1 MRTDTGIATGTVVE
15 NHGALFDVLVERRV
29 VKCLLRGK
37 LKKDR
42 RREVAPVAAGDVV
55 TVRMLEH
62 GRGVIEHVLP
72 RHSGLSRRAAGAEP
86 LQHTLV
92 ANVEQAIIVFAAAEP
107 RPDLFKLDRFL
118 VAAAAGRLES
128 VLVINKVDMVDG
140 DLVRSRRGA
149 AGAPAASRAR
159 AAEGASPLL
168 QFAVYRQ
175 CGFRVLLTSAL
186 RGDGLSD
193 LKEILKDRR
202 SVICG
207 PSGVGKSSLL
217 NAIAPGLR
225 LRTAE
230 VGEVTHK
237 GRHTTS
243 SISLLELPFGG
254 WIADTPGLRQLNFH
268 EITREQIAKA
278 FPDLEAYLDRCKY
291 SNCSHRDEQGCALRE
306 AAAAGGVDGRRLR
319 SFLEMGGR

>member
-55 TVRMLEH
+55 AVRMLEH
-62 GRGVIEHVLP
+62 GRGVIEAVLP
-72 RHSGLSRRAAGAEP
+72 RSSGLSRRAAGSEP

-92 ANVEQAIIVFAAAEP
+92 ANVQQAIIVFAAAEP
-107 RPDLFKLDRFL
+107 RPDLFKLDRFP
-118 VAAAAGRLES
+118 VAAVAGGLEP
-128 VLVINKVDMVDG
+128 VLVVNKVDMVG
-140 DLVRSRRGA
+140 DELLRAQRDA
-149 AGAPAASRAR
+149 A
-159 AAEGASPLL
+159 GASPLL

-175 CGFRVLLTSAL
+175 CGFRVLFTSAV

-193 LKEILKDRR
+193 LKETLKDRR

-217 NAIAPGLR
+217 NAIAPGLH

-230 VGEVTHK
+230 VGDVTHK

-254 WIADTPGLRQLNFH
+254 WIADTPGLRQLSFFEVTQEH
-268 EITREQIAKA
+268 IAAA
-278 FPDLEAYLDRCKY
+278 FPDVTSHLGGCRYA
-291 SNCSHRDEQGCALRE
+291 NCSHRDDPGCALRE
-306 AAAAGGVDGRRLR
+306 AMERGEVDRRRVR
-319 SFLEMGGR
+319 SWQEMGGR